1 MGYDEHGSGV
11 TDNEITI
18 SGPPHRPAFLWVDM
32 KQLGREGWGVI
43 DGPGMLRSLD
53 PGFGASLGADDM
65 PAFQEV

>member
-1 MGYDEHGSGV
+1 
-11 TDNEITI
+11 
-18 SGPPHRPAFLWVDM
+18 M